1 MPQKTEKPKR
11 IAYPQLD
18 EEARN
23 EVNRR
28 MVELKTADPPYTL
41 QRIISTVRD
50 EMNVIIKQHHIYQA
64 LKKSSQVEIKPL
76 HAAEEIQPIE
86 EEPKPFSIEELR
98 ESMGFARKIQFT
110 IKDKSLLF
118 YLVRLSES
126 KKYGTK
132 TTEKIT
138 ERMQLCVIG
147 TYSLQDNLIFP
158 PSRSVEGK
166 GRLTKKE
173 QEQGFTEKIF
183 EKKLPAGIKRGAI
196 RVDTEGNYI
205 PTHEAEEVDLKGAP
219 LPIFPSSLHLK
230 KAPNAIELKEVI
242 DINDVLDHDIAMH
255 YVLFPV
261 ETKGDTELKAI
272 IYNLEESSPPKFL
285 TFKFNYYAS
294 TNPYDA
300 FLQLIE
306 EKGMEYI
313 LMSVGTR
320 HITEYIGLE
329 EFPEEVLEIDE
340 EFDLDFEL

>member
-11 IAYPQLD
+11 IAYTQLE

-76 HAAEEIQPIE
+76 HAAEELQPIE

-98 ESMGFARKIQFT
+98 ESTGFARKIQFT

-173 QEQGFTEKIF
+173 QEQGVTEKTF

-196 RVDTEGNYI
+196 HIDT
-205 PTHEAEEVDLKGAP
+205 EEVDLKGNP
-219 LPIFPSSLHLK
+219 LPIYPSSLHLK

-261 ETKGDTELKAI
+261 ETKGDTELKEI

-285 TFKFNYYAS
+285 AFKFNYYAS

-306 EKGMEYI
+306 EKGTEYI
-313 LMSVGTR
+313 LMSVGTH